1 MSNSASEIP
10 ALSAPITRAN
20 GTSPSTE
27 GAVVKSPSS
36 RSWEVRGRLSAPRN
50 VGSFV
55 SSPTVGTSPSSTV
68 SISGRT
74 PPAVTSPSSSVSISP
89 CTPPAV
95 TVTAGSAPAASTSPP
110 LVGEPPVVIS
120 AGGELW
126 GSVGSVTVGARS
138 RSRCTA
144 RRIIQTLASSS
155 YHDAI
160 VIRVNLSDD
169 VYARLLALRTGLRRF
184 ERWSEQQAQATG
196 LTPAQHQ
203 LLLAV
208 RGHDGTL
215 GPTIGEVADYLLLRH
230 HSAVGL
236 VDRAEA
242 AGLVYR
248 TRDKDD
254 HRIVRLHLTEVGAD
268 RIEALSA
275 LHLEELD
282 RLALKLPSAWG
293 RPRARAPVARVLW
306 LSAGC

>member
-1 MSNSASEIP
+1 
-10 ALSAPITRAN
+10 
-20 GTSPSTE
+20 
-27 GAVVKSPSS
+27 
-36 RSWEVRGRLSAPRN
+36 
-50 VGSFV
+50 
-55 SSPTVGTSPSSTV
+55 
-68 SISGRT
+68 
-74 PPAVTSPSSSVSISP
+74 
-89 CTPPAV
+89 
-95 TVTAGSAPAASTSPP
+95 
-110 LVGEPPVVIS
+110 
-120 AGGELW
+120 
-126 GSVGSVTVGARS
+126 
-138 RSRCTA
+138 
-144 RRIIQTLASSS
+144 
-155 YHDAI
+155 

-282 RLALKLPSAWG
+282 RLALKLPSAWEG
-293 RPRARAPVARVLW
+293 LAPVHRLHGFSGSPPDVGENFGRGALTVSVERPYGPRKRQ
-306 LSAGC
+306 LSSLLLDK